1 VIESCFRSVR
11 GQQLRDSLACPS
23 PAPDAFD
30 LHGKGEI
37 FQNEFLAGTQSPD
50 DPPMRRRSDENMA
63 EILPEPRQQNRFQ
76 LAHFKS
82 ARPFDEEH
90 GQGIE
95 FHGDGF
101 ALTGF
106 GPDRVPLRY

>member
-1 VIESCFRSVR
+1 
-11 GQQLRDSLACPS
+11 
-23 PAPDAFD
+23 
-30 LHGKGEI
+30 
-37 FQNEFLAGTQSPD
+37 
-50 DPPMRRRSDENMA
+50 MA